1 MKKLSCFFTNR
12 YTNGMLKPKGDSDET
27 NMIIEEAAKN
37 LVEAFEKDG
46 VNSVED
52 WEVDELLE
60 WTNGLSFEK

>member
-1 MKKLSCFFTNR
+1 
-12 YTNGMLKPKGDSDET
+12 MLKPKGESYET
-27 NMIIEEAAKN
+27 NLIIEEAAKN

-60 WTNGLSFEK
+60 WTNGLSFERLD

>member
-1 MKKLSCFFTNR
+1 
-12 YTNGMLKPKGDSDET
+12 MLKPKGESDET
-27 NMIIEEAAKN
+27 NLIIEEAAKN

-60 WTNGLSFEK
+60 WTNGLSFERLDYKIFLFFYYNFHY